1 MNIVQTGQKPGL
13 SLSAHS
19 HIVKRMAGDHLWLV
33 RMGLFQTMTDAIG
46 T

>member
-13 SLSAHS
+13 SLSAQRHS
-19 HIVKRMAGDHLWLV
+19 VKQMAGDHLWLA
-33 RMGLFQTMTDAIG
+33 RMGLQTMTDAIG